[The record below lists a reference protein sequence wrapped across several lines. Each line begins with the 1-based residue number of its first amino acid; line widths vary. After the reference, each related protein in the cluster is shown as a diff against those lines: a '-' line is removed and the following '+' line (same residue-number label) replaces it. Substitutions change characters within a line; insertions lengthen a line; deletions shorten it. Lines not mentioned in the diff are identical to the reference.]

1 MGKSNKVVIPNG
13 GEAVM
18 AEYKEQGVMEYR
30 NNPLIE
36 ALPLIFSKEEA
47 IDRLAS
53 YPPFDVNE
61 RNLDNHIRLHLVQRI
76 FEYYYQPLS
85 QVLDLESR
93 ISRMIRRGYVH
104 RNPLKKEY
112 AKELQK
118 GYKNILNGTIE
129 TFNDNFKSTS
139 STMTIIGP
147 SGLGKS
153 TNISK
158 ILETIPQIIIHSRY
172 KETDFNTYQIS
183 WIKMDCSFDGTVK
196 GLCIDFF
203 RIIDSLIGSSYYRK
217 FGSGRQPVASL
228 QPAMLQIAKAHSIG
242 LIIIDEVQSLSV
254 AKSGGAER
262 MMNFFHYL
270 SNMGIPLL
278 LVGTPKALPS
288 LRGDFRQARR
298 GSGQGDMVLERL
310 KQDSNWDLIL
320 EGMWDYQWIRKPT
333 ALTQEFKDI
342 FYDESGGITD
352 IAIKLFVMVQ
362 VKAISSGKEEITSA
376 LIRKVAKENLQ
387 LIQPMI
393 RALRSGD
400 IKAIS
405 KYEDITSIDIG
416 GFINQE
422 FATVSM
428 NDKIKEIQRAKK
440 NQRIN
445 RKENVKEQAILKL
458 IELDIEPAEAKKY
471 VASAIEQQGE
481 ELDIKEIVKEAF
493 RLSINIEES
502 VPKRIKKPKKSEFK
516 NKQDLRLVVAE
527 GRERDLSAYESLKEQ
542 GIIKVIEDDFFSVGC

>member
-1 MGKSNKVVIPNG
+1 MGKQNKVIIPNG

-18 AEYKEQGVMEYR
+18 AEYKEQKVMEYR
-30 NNPLIE
+30 DNPLIE

-47 IDRLAS
+47 IDKLAS
-53 YPPFDVNE
+53 YPPFEINE
-61 RNLDNHIRLHLVQRI
+61 RNLDAHIRLHLVQRI

-104 RNPLKKEY
+104 RNPLKPEY
-112 AKELQK
+112 AKELQN
-118 GYKNILNGTIE
+118 GYKNILNGNIE
-129 TFNDNFKSTS
+129 IYNDNFKTTS

-153 TNISK
+153 TNISR
-158 ILETIPQIIIHSRY
+158 ILKTIPQIIIHSRY
-172 KETDFNTYQIS
+172 KKTDFNMYQLS

-203 RIIDSLIGSSYYRK
+203 RIIDSLIGSSYHRK
-217 FGSGRQPVASL
+217 FGSGRQPIASL
-228 QPAMLQIAKAHSIG
+228 QPAILQISRVHSIG

-254 AKSGGAER
+254 AKSGGAEK

-278 LVGTPKALPS
+278 LIGTPKALPS

-320 EGMWDYQWIRKPT
+320 EGMWDYQWVRKPT
-333 ALTQEFKDI
+333 AITQEFKDI
-342 FYDESGGITD
+342 LYDESGGITD
-352 IAIKLFVMVQ
+352 IAIKLFVMAQ
-362 VKAISSGKEEITSA
+362 VKAISSGKEEITPS
-376 LIRKVAKENLQ
+376 LIRKVARENLQ

-393 RALRSGD
+393 NAIRSGD

-405 KYEDITSIDIG
+405 RYEDITLIDVE

-428 NDKIKEIQRAKK
+428 NDKIKEIQKAKK
-440 NQRIN
+440 KQEKDW
-445 RKENVKEQAILKL
+445 KENVREQAIVKL
-458 IELDIEPAEAKKY
+458 IELDVEPAKAKKC
-471 VASAIEQQGE
+471 VDSVMEQQGK
-481 ELDIKEIVKEAF
+481 ELDIKGIIKEAF
-493 RLSINIEES
+493 KLSFNIEEGS
-502 VPKRIKKPKKSEFK
+502 SKLTKRSKKMELQ
-516 NKQDLRLVVAE
+516 NKQDLRLIVSE
-527 GRERDLSAYESLKEQ
+527 GKANGLFAHEALKEK
-542 GIIKVIEDDFFSVGC
+542 GIIKVVEDDFFGVG